1 MKNIENL
8 LSKRKIDTH
17 KGDYGHV
24 LVLAGSVGMTGAAY
38 LCSQAAIMSGCGL
51 VTLGIPRAL
60 NTLMEIKLTEVMT
73 KPLSET
79 REQTLGLAA
88 YAEILRLIEKVDVL
102 VIGPGLSTNLE
113 TQLLVRRLIKSIKK
127 PIVLDAD
134 GINALVGSPGMLKKT
149 NVPFVITPHP
159 GEMARLIGVNPQD
172 LIKER
177 REIAV
182 SFAHDYRVTTVLKGH
197 KTIIA
202 SPDGSFYLNE
212 TGNPGMATAGS
223 GDILSG
229 MIGSFMA
236 QGIQAFDAARLGT
249 YLHGLAGDLAA
260 AEKGEYSL
268 IAGDILRYLPQA
280 FLKTQGKEKKAK

>member
-1 MKNIENL
+1 MKKITNL
-8 LSKRKIDTH
+8 LPKRKIDSH

-51 VTLGIPRAL
+51 VTLGIPRSL
-60 NTLMEIKLTEVMT
+60 NKLMEIKLTEVIT
-73 KPLSET
+73 KPLTET
-79 REQTLGLAA
+79 REQTLGLSA
-88 YAEILRLIEKVDVL
+88 YAEILRLTEKIDVL
-102 VIGPGLSTNLE
+102 IIGPGLSTNLE

-127 PIVLDAD
+127 PMVLDAD
-134 GINALVGSPGMLKKT
+134 GINALIGSPGMLKKT

-159 GEMARLIGVNPQD
+159 GEMAKLIGVNPQS
-172 LIKER
+172 LINER
-177 REIAV
+177 KNIAK

-197 KTIIA
+197 RTIIA
-202 SPDGSFYLNE
+202 SPDGSIYINE

-236 QGIQAFDAARLGT
+236 QGIQVFDAAKLAC

-260 AEKGEYSL
+260 SEKGEYSL
-268 IAGDILRYLPQA
+268 IAGDILKRLPDA
-280 FLKTQGKEKKAK
+280 FLKLQGKKK